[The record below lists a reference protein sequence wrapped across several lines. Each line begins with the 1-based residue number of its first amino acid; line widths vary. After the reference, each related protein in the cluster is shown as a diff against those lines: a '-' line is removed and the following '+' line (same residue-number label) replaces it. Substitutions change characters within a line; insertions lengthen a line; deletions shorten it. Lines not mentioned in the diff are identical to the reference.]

1 MCSEAKDFQIF
12 AFMHILFIFCK
23 IYGISMHALLDM
35 WISPLWFSA
44 IRMLMVGCKDG
55 GEQTNEKPIIIQA
68 SIY

>member
-1 MCSEAKDFQIF
+1 MCSEAEDFQIF
-12 AFMHILFIFCK
+12 AFMHIFFFCK

-44 IRMLMVGCKDG
+44 IQMLMVGYRDG
-55 GEQTNEKPIIIQA
+55 GEQTSEKPIIIQA

>member
-1 MCSEAKDFQIF
+1 MCLEAKDFHIF
-12 AFMHILFIFCK
+12 AFIHIFFCK

-44 IRMLMVGCKDG
+44 IQMLMVGCKDG

>member
-1 MCSEAKDFQIF
+1 
-12 AFMHILFIFCK
+12 
-23 IYGISMHALLDM
+23 MHALLDM

-44 IRMLMVGCKDG
+44 IRMLMVGYRDG